1 MLNMKNVGSCPKIS
15 PAKAHEWWSSKLVIQ
30 CHVRFK
36 ATKKLQSLRKRIKKQ
51 KGGELGKK
59 FFKFRGRELGQAGRR
74 SLDQVGK
81 AARWEYKETV
91 GGKPNGE
98 SVMETKSRTL
108 ASGEQK
114 H

>member
-1 MLNMKNVGSCPKIS
+1 M
-15 PAKAHEWWSSKLVIQ
+15 WSKLEIR
-30 CHVRFK
+30 CHIRFK
-36 ATKKLQSLRKRIKKQ
+36 ATKKLQWLKKGINKQ

-59 FFKFRGRELGQAGRR
+59 FFKFRGRELGRAGRR
-74 SLDQVGK
+74 SLDKVGK
-81 AARWEYKETV
+81 AARWKYKETV

-108 ASGEQK
+108 ASEEQE